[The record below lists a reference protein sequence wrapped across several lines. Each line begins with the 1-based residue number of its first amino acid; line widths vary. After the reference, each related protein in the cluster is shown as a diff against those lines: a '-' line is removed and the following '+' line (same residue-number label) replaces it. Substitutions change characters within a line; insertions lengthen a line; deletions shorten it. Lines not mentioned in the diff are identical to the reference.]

1 MDPIL
6 YETQFWKRAYDPDE
20 LPRLIFILHAM
31 VVAAAQFVDRDRHP
45 QFYCD
50 SERLCARSW
59 NAVLLATMDQL
70 SVEDLQ
76 AFIIGAFND
85 VRTCP
90 LGGGNSSKAW
100 SIVGSLMR
108 TIEYLQLSIE
118 SGNHENPPLL

>member
-6 YETQFWKRAYDPDE
+6 HETQVWRRAYDPDE

-45 QFYCD
+45 QFYGN
-50 SERLCARSW
+50 SERLCARLW
-59 NAVLLATMDQL
+59 NAVLLTAMDQL

-90 LGGGNSSKAW
+90 RQAQTTNANILPKSAVETLPKPGP
-100 SIVGSLMR
+100 SLD
-108 TIEYLQLSIE
+108 
-118 SGNHENPPLL
+118 P